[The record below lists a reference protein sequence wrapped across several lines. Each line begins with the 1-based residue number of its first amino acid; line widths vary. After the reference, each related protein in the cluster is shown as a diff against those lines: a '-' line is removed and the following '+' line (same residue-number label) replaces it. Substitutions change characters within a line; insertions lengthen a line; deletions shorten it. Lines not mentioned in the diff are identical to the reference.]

1 MLRHITRT
9 APFIRRRQTRTTR
22 VSPSTMSVTERVYSA
37 LVRRTLETEDQ
48 MTAESRSNLAPNVLR
63 LVLANSL
70 QSSGDQV
77 VNASTVLPW
86 LFTVLG
92 VPPALTGLLVPIRE
106 SGSMLPQVFLTP
118 LVLRVRRRG
127 LVFIAGAFVQA
138 VAAGA
143 IAVVAAVGRGLGA
156 GIAILAALGVFAL

>member
-1 MLRHITRT
+1 MRRNRQGEEEMPAEAQKHIAANGLRI
-9 APFIRRRQTRTTR
+9 
-22 VSPSTMSVTERVYSA
+22 VSA
-37 LVRRTLETEDQ
+37 Q
-48 MTAESRSNLAPNVLR
+48 A
-63 LVLANSL
+63 L
-70 QSSGDQV
+70 QSSGDQM

-127 LVFIAGAFVQA
+127 LVFIAGALVQSA
-138 VAAGA
+138 AAGA
-143 IAVVAAVGRGLGA
+143 IAVVAAAGRGLGA
-156 GIAILAALGVFAL
+156 GIVFLRSVAHT